1 MKEIS
6 IRKINGA
13 RITDI
18 FRKFNFELLKWILI
32 SFIIATPI
40 GYYAMNIWLKNFA
53 FKTTISI
60 WLLII
65 SGLLALA
72 IGLITVSWA
81 AGKAARTN
89 PAETL
94 HKD

>member
-13 RITDI
+13 TISDV
-18 FRKFNFELLKWILI
+18 FRKFNLDLLRWILI
-32 SFIIATPI
+32 SFAVAIPI
-40 GYYAMNIWLKNFA
+40 GYYAMNKWLSTFAYKITINF
-53 FKTTISI
+53 

-65 SGLLALA
+65 SGLLAFA
-72 IGLITVSWA
+72 IGFITVSWA
-81 AGKAARTN
+81 ANKAARTN

-94 HKD
+94 RKE